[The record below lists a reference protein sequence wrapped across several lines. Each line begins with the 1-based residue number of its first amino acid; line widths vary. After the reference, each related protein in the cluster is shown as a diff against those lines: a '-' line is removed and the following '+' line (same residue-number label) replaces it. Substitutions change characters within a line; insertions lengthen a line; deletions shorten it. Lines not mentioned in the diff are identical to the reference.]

1 MKSYK
6 ILFPVVILFLSLSSC
21 IDEPAQPVSE
31 KEIIDNISREW
42 NCLMD
47 EDGYNVDFTAVISP
61 DGTNSKQV
69 LINNFHKIGKDLS
82 VYVIVNQDLTLEIP
96 EQAVGNQVF
105 KGTGLVSDDY
115 TEITWNYTIETDD
128 NTVTQVT
135 GKYSYGISA

>member
-1 MKSYK
+1 MKLYK
-6 ILFPVVILFLSLSSC
+6 ILFPIVILFLSLSSC

-47 EDGYNVDFTAVISP
+47 EDGYNVDFNAVISP

-69 LINNFHKIGKDLS
+69 LINNFHKIGNDLS

-105 KGTGLVSDDY
+105 KGTGLISDDY

-128 NTVTQVT
+128 NTVTQVM